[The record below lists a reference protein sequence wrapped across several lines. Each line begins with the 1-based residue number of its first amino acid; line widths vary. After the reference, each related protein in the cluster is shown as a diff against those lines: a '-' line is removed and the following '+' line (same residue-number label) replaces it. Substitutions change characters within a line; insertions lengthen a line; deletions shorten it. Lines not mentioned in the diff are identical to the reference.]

1 MSPEVFEQELQS
13 VLECEPF
20 EPFIVELNSGRQIS
34 VDRPAVAVHNGG
46 AGFISDEE
54 GLVDFDASDVRRII
68 TAAGEG
74 AKR

>member
-13 VLECEPF
+13 VLEREPF

-34 VDRPAVAVHNGG
+34 VARPAVAVHNGG

-54 GLVDFDASDVRRII
+54 GLVDFDASEVRRIV
-68 TAAGEG
+68 AVSGED